1 MAPAPTRATKTASSD
16 EKNEERKVF
25 LPVQVQYSAT
35 SPGASQGPVR
45 CEVSES
51 GHCGHGYN
59 NLCNAPKVVNY
70 ERELRKLKD
79 QIAATSDKEEKSK
92 LIKRLNEVEKQ
103 HQVTDSADVWA
114 RQPLEV

>member
-1 MAPAPTRATKTASSD
+1 MSTR
-16 EKNEERKVF
+16 VF
-25 LPVQVQYSAT
+25 LYSYILIEEKSSFLCKSSTVQL
-35 SPGASQGPVR
+35 ASQGPVS
-45 CEVSES
+45 CEVSEY
-51 GHCGHGYN
+51 GYCGHGHN
-59 NLCNAPKVVNY
+59 NLRNAPKVVNY

-114 RQPLEV
+114 RQPMEV